1 MIKKYIQLP
10 FIYMD
15 RYYRKQIVKTSGYL
29 FCFLFNFRSLLRGKD
44 VLFRYV
50 GSGKYSVIS
59 KKYKRFFYSKSQNLF
74 SFSNGISERAVVI
87 GNDYMLDS
95 INFLDGDVIIDCGAN
110 IGDLKLYFDESNID
124 IEYYGMGEKLDNP
137 RGLPKKLNNCVFL
150 FTHYF
155 GKSNVPILKYIEQ
168 CADESVV
175 IIEDCVQSCLSK
187 NTGTKGDY
195 LIHSLRKFLPVP
207 DGAILESNTE
217 LDLSISK
224 PNEEFISNKLISKLL
239 KGFNI
244 ENDKEYLF
252 YYKKGEEI
260 LDSKIIPREMS
271 SFSKYIFSNI
281 NLNHIHKK
289 RIKNWLALN
298 EFFNKSSLNTKLL
311 VSVYQNDKNINI
323 PLTYP
328 VKIQNNQRAK
338 ILKHLREKKVFC
350 PIHWKLPKTNNKILL
365 EDYKLSKE
373 IFSIPI
379 DQRLSTDDINSLINI
394 LISI

>member
-1 MIKKYIQLP
+1 MIDKKINKKFGGDFELTKNNFNNNNQKTSNLFKKPFVYYLDTGRSAIKISLEKNIKKSSIKKAWIPYFICETVIRP
-10 FIYMD
+10 FIEL
-15 RYYRKQIVKTSGYL
+15 G
-29 FCFLFNFRSLLRGKD
+29 F
-44 VLFRYV
+44 
-50 GSGKYSVIS
+50 
-59 KKYKRFFYSKSQNLF
+59 
-74 SFSNGISERAVVI
+74 
-87 GNDYMLDS
+87 
-95 INFLDGDVIIDCGAN
+95 
-110 IGDLKLYFDESNID
+110 D

-137 RGLPKKLNNCVFL
+137 RGLPNKLNNCVFL

-195 LIHSLRKFLPVP
+195 LIHSLRKSLPVP

-244 ENDKEYLF
+244 ENDEEYLF
-252 YYKKGEEI
+252 YYKKGEEL

-271 SFSKYIFSNI
+271 AFSKYIFSNL
-281 NLNHIHKK
+281 NLNDIHKK

-298 EFFNKSSLNTKLL
+298 EFFNKSSLNTTSL

-328 VKIQNNQRAK
+328 VKIQNEQRAK
-338 ILKHLREKKVFC
+338 ILQHLREQKVYC
-350 PIHWKLPKTNNKILL
+350 AIHWKLPKTNNKILL